1 MWRDQ
6 SEQKVSSMAIRSR
19 LSLALISL
27 IGALTL
33 SGCYYVDA
41 VFDLN
46 DEEELDVRIDTAVHE
61 DFANEDIARS
71 FLGDAFAGEGM
82 VRTNYAEGPWNG
94 YRFSENNGDPYN
106 WEIVQSDGDFI
117 RFARE
122 GDYVSYTAKM
132 TIGGDVG
139 DREDEAKD
147 LLDVQFTLDHVGTVI
162 STNGNEMTDTRIRWT
177 GEWDSTL
184 EMEAV
189 IDLTPAP
196 AAPAPAEEAEA
207 EEPEPT
213 PAEPV
218 EETTAQE
225 APEEALV
232 EEDVV
237 EEETAPSVGAGIVAI
252 ATAEISPAGGEIAI
266 DGMVYPARSISQTIA
281 AGSDVRVVA
290 LDGGTVI
297 VEAIDQGASLGAV
310 IGGFV
315 IGAIVLGGGITLII
329 WLVRRRQPAAGVSA
343 S

>member
-82 VRTNYAEGPWNG
+82 VRTNYSEGPWNG

-106 WEIVQSDGDFI
+106 WEIVQADGDFI

-196 AAPAPAEEAEA
+196 AAPAPTEEAEA

-218 EETTAQE
+218 EEVTTE
-225 APEEALV
+225 EEPEVVEEA
-232 EEDVV
+232 EVV
-237 EEETAPSVGAGIVAI
+237 EEEASPAFGAGIVAI

-297 VEAIDQGASLGAV
+297 VEAIDQGASLGTV

-315 IGAIVLGGGITLII
+315 IGALVLGGGATLII
-329 WLVRRRQPAAGVSA
+329 WLVRRRQPAAEATVS
-343 S
+343 

>member
-1 MWRDQ
+1 MFT
-6 SEQKVSSMAIRSR
+6 RSR

-27 IGALTL
+27 IGALSL

-61 DFANEDIARS
+61 DFATEDIARS
-71 FLGDAFAGEGM
+71 FLGDSFAGEGM

-106 WEIVQSDGDFI
+106 WEIVQADGDFI

-132 TIGGDVG
+132 TIGGEVG
-139 DREDEAKD
+139 DREDEAKG

-189 IDLTPAP
+189 IDLNPVP
-196 AAPAPAEEAEA
+196 AAPAPTEDAEA

-218 EETTAQE
+218 EEAAAE
-225 APEEALV
+225 EEPE
-232 EEDVV
+232 VV
-237 EEETAPSVGAGIVAI
+237 EEVEAVEEEAGPGLGAGIVAI
-252 ATAEISPAGGEIAI
+252 ATAEISPTGGEIAI

-297 VEAIDQGASLGAV
+297 VEAIDQGASLGTV

-315 IGAIVLGGGITLII
+315 IGALVLGGGATLII
-329 WLVRRRQPAAGVSA
+329 WLMRRRQTTGEATAR
-343 S
+343 

>member
-6 SEQKVSSMAIRSR
+6 SEQKVTTMAHRSR
-19 LSLALISL
+19 LSLALLSL

-61 DFANEDIARS
+61 DFATEDIARS

-106 WEIVQSDGDFI
+106 WEIVQADGDFI
-117 RFARE
+117 RFARD
-122 GDYVSYTAKM
+122 GDYVSYSAKM

-139 DREDEAKD
+139 DRTDEAKD

-196 AAPAPAEEAEA
+196 AAPAPTEEAEA
-207 EEPEPT
+207 EEPEAA

-218 EETTAQE
+218 EEVTTE
-225 APEEALV
+225 EEPEVV
-232 EEDVV
+232 EEVEVV
-237 EEETAPSVGAGIVAI
+237 EEEASPAFGAGIVAI
-252 ATAEISPAGGEIAI
+252 ATADISPAGGEIAI

-297 VEAIDQGASLGAV
+297 VEAIDQGASLGTV

-315 IGAIVLGGGITLII
+315 IGALVLGGGATLII
-329 WLVRRRQPAAGVSA
+329 WLVRRRQTAGDATAA
-343 S
+343 